1 MTGTLH
7 EDKNIFLIT
16 THSIVVKMENVLDK
30 SVEKIKTHFIFY
42 NFFFFRK
49 SCRLWDNM
57 EKYYRV
63 QQATDDNKV
72 HAHWM
77 LDT

>member
-49 SCRLWDNM
+49 SCRL
-57 EKYYRV
+57 
-63 QQATDDNKV
+63 
-72 HAHWM
+72 
-77 LDT
+77 